1 MQQMHVCFDDINNL
15 QDIIGKVKFIIKPK
29 KKAIRFADA
38 PIGFFIS
45 KKGLCYKVGGLV
57 AFICSTGNQF
67 LTDETGSRTSL
78 ERLADTADTLV
89 YPCKCKIKVISD
101 ESGE

>member
-1 MQQMHVCFDDINNL
+1 MQQQTHICIDDINNL
-15 QDIIGKVKFIIKPK
+15 QDIICKVKFIIKPK
-29 KKAIRFADA
+29 KKTIRFADA

-45 KKGLCYKVGGLV
+45 KKGLCYKVGGLA

-67 LTDETGSRTSL
+67 SCDENSL
-78 ERLADTADTLV
+78 ERIPLDDLANTLV